1 MTVRPDNAFVS
12 RDLQDAM
19 AIARET
25 AESLHV
31 ACMEARA
38 WLRRSARGMT
48 ADEMLR
54 YAREIE
60 GLDPG
65 GSTNE
70 QTSTDAP

>member
-1 MTVRPDNAFVS
+1 MTLKSDNALIS

-19 AIARET
+19 EIARET
-25 AESLHV
+25 AASLHA
-31 ACMEARA
+31 ACEEARV
-38 WLRRSARGMT
+38 WLRRSSRGMT
-48 ADEMLR
+48 AGEMLR